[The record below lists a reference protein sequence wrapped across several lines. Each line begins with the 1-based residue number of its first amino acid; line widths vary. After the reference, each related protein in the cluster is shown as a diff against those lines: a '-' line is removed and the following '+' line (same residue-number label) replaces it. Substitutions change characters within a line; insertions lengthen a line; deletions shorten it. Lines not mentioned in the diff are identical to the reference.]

1 MDVIERLTKQGKD
14 LGYEG
19 ETLQT
24 FVKEQQIELRD
35 ERKAMREAEHER
47 REAERESREAENA
60 KREAEAKLEREKLEV
75 KCEIEKEVREAAR
88 EAREA
93 ETAKREAEAKF
104 ERDKSEAEEL
114 FKHEELEIMER
125 IVREKHDIERE
136 KIEATEKQRK
146 EEREAAERQSKEE
159 REAAERHDQLLCNME
174 KAKLALEQD
183 RINSQ
188 QFQQQRDYEFKCQL
202 QDRQHEDELERLEAQ
217 KALTQPRE
225 TIKAKAPKIPAFN
238 EGKDEMDFYL
248 LRFERY
254 ATAQKWEPDTW
265 ATGLSALLQGKALD
279 VYALMPKEDA
289 LNYDKLKVALLKR
302 YELTEEGFKR
312 KYKKCRPENGETFQ
326 QFTTRMK
333 SYFTRWID
341 MASIEKSYKGLQ
353 DLILREQ
360 LTFICNRELFLRERE
375 PKSLEQASKLADQ
388 YKEARYVDIVSLT
401 YKNNER
407 SRSRS
412 NSESRSRSPIR
423 RGPNQGNQG
432 YPRVRCYNCGGPHVR
447 RFCPQLKQGIMKAG
461 AVDYRRSRSPTRKVT
476 FQTQEP
482 EVPKE
487 ETAKDGNQ
495 NTEPKVCG
503 ACLILTDAVNYS
515 QATTNE
521 REMVKTSVGSPIKVS
536 SVSSLSEMSTVQGFV
551 GEKPV
556 EVLRDT
562 GCSGVIVSKDLVPES
577 AYTGRSQTMVMV
589 DYSSRVV
596 PEVKVSIDTPYY
608 KGEVLALCVEKP
620 LVGLIIGNIPGA
632 RERNNPDINWV
643 PALAVQTRA
652 QAKREGVT
660 SKLKTPN
667 IIDRTI
673 TPAQVSKAQ
682 KDDVSLTTT
691 RSRCEANETIGK
703 ATFLKKNDLL
713 YRKFSS
719 PNVEHGRTFT
729 QLIVPQQYRTLVM
742 KLAQESVM
750 AGHLAIKRTMQKVL
764 SEFYWPGINSDIK
777 RFCQSCDICQRT
789 IPKGKIVKAPLG
801 KMPRI
806 DVPFRRVATDLI
818 GPLKPVTYNKNRYIL
833 TLVDYATR
841 YPEAV
846 PLASIDTETVAE
858 ALVSIFS
865 RVGNPHE
872 ILTDMGTQYTSAV
885 MKEVSRLLSFKQ
897 LVTTP
902 YHPICNGLVERFNQT
917 IKKMLMRMC
926 AERPKDWDKYID
938 PLLFAYRE
946 APQESLGFSPF
957 ELLYGWPVRGPMQ
970 ILKQLWSKE
979 IEDPEVRS
987 TYQYVIE
994 LRDRL
999 ESTLEIAQDNL
1010 SKMSRKYKRHYD
1022 QKAGKRQLKVGGKAL
1037 VLLPTDKNKL
1047 LMGWK
1052 GPYEVVEKL
1061 SPLDYRIRISGKEK
1075 SFHINMLKQYVE
1087 REDDQEMQS
1096 NDESQV
1102 CAVSLVD
1109 LTAEEMED
1117 ECSDGLIETPS
1128 VCESGEGTQV
1138 NINPAL
1144 SQEEQHQVRSLVQE
1158 FSGTFSEKPGRTTLM
1173 EHDIKLTTDTPVRV
1187 KQYPLPYSMMQA
1199 VNDEVRSMIELGV
1212 IERSESPY
1220 CSPVIIVKKKD
1231 NTNRFCIDFRVLN
1244 KITVFDAEPM
1254 PSMEQIFA
1262 KLAGYKFISK
1272 LDLSKGYW
1280 QIALSDRSKPYTAFQ
1295 TPLGLFQF
1303 TVLPFGLVT
1312 AQASCSRLMRKLLQ
1326 NLSNVDNFVD
1336 DIIIF
1341 TLTWQQHID
1350 TLRALLQRLREA
1362 NLTVKPVKCFIGFAS
1377 IECLGHMVSEGT
1389 LQPCQDKINSIL
1401 HAERPTTKKQVRS
1414 FLGLV
1419 GFYRQFIKN
1428 FSELAAPLTELTKKG
1443 QRNQDIKRGESQE
1456 QAFNQLRQALVS
1468 KPILKMVEISKPF
1481 TLQVD
1486 ASDLGIGAI
1495 VLQEE
1500 NGKKVP
1506 VAYASR
1512 KLKQSERSYAVIEKE
1527 CLALVWAVQK
1537 FSRYLYGTPFT
1548 VETDHCPLKY
1558 LNEAKLKNA
1567 RLMRW
1572 ALILQPYRIHIN
1584 AIKGSENAG
1593 ADYLSRV

>member
-35 ERKAMREAEHER
+35 ERKAMREAE
-47 REAERESREAENA
+47 REKREAENA
-60 KREAEAKLEREKLEV
+60 KREAEAKLERERREADAKLERE
-75 KCEIEKEVREAAR
+75 KLELMERIEAQKREIEKEAREAAREAREAAR

-104 ERDKSEAEEL
+104 EHDKREAEAKMERDKREAEEL
-114 FKHEELEIMER
+114 FKREELETMER
-125 IVREKHDIERE
+125 IEREKHDIERE
-136 KIEATEKQRK
+136 KIEA
-146 EEREAAERQSKEE
+146 AERQRKEE
-159 REAAERHDQLLCNME
+159 REAAERHDQLLCDME

-183 RINSQ
+183 KINSQ
-188 QFQQQRDYEFKCQL
+188 QFQQQRDYEFQCQL
-202 QDRQHEDELERLEAQ
+202 QDRQHEGELERLEAQ

-238 EGKDEMDFYL
+238 EGKDEMDSYL

-341 MASIEKSYKGLQ
+341 MASIEKSYEGLQ

-360 LTFICNRELFLRERE
+360 LTFICNRDLELFLRERE

-412 NSESRSRSPIR
+412 NSESRSRSRSPIS

-432 YPRVRCYNCGGPHVR
+432 YPRPRVRCYNCGGPHVR

-660 SKLKTPN
+660 SKLKTPS
-667 IIDRTI
+667 IIDVNLN
-673 TPAQVSKAQ
+673 PEQVSKAQ
-682 KDDVSLTTT
+682 KEDVSLTTT

-719 PNVEHGRTFT
+719 PNVEQGKIFE
-729 QLIVPQQYRTLVM
+729 QLIVPEQYRELVM
-742 KLAQESVM
+742 QLAHESILT
-750 AGHLAIKRTMQKVL
+750 GHLSVTSSVHKVL
-764 SEFYWPGINSDIK
+764 LEYYWPGIYRDVK
-777 RFCQSCDICQRT
+777 RFVQSCEVC
-789 IPKGKIVKAPLG
+789 KSV
-801 KMPRI
+801 
-806 DVPFRRVATDLI
+806 
-818 GPLKPVTYNKNRYIL
+818 
-833 TLVDYATR
+833 
-841 YPEAV
+841 
-846 PLASIDTETVAE
+846 
-858 ALVSIFS
+858 
-865 RVGNPHE
+865 PHE
-872 ILTDMGTQYTSAV
+872 G
-885 MKEVSRLLSFKQ
+885 K
-897 LVTTP
+897 
-902 YHPICNGLVERFNQT
+902 G
-917 IKKMLMRMC
+917 
-926 AERPKDWDKYID
+926 
-938 PLLFAYRE
+938 
-946 APQESLGFSPF
+946 
-957 ELLYGWPVRGPMQ
+957 
-970 ILKQLWSKE
+970 
-979 IEDPEVRS
+979 
-987 TYQYVIE
+987 
-994 LRDRL
+994 DR
-999 ESTLEIAQDNL
+999 NL
-1010 SKMSRKYKRHYD
+1010 SNGENIIKGEKCSM
-1022 QKAGKRQLKVGGKAL
+1022 RQQMNE
-1037 VLLPTDKNKL
+1037 T
-1047 LMGWK
+1047 
-1052 GPYEVVEKL
+1052 
-1061 SPLDYRIRISGKEK
+1061 
-1075 SFHINMLKQYVE
+1075 
-1087 REDDQEMQS
+1087 
-1096 NDESQV
+1096 SQV
-1102 CAVSLVD
+1102 SEKTDD
-1109 LTAEEMED
+1109 LTSMT
-1117 ECSDGLIETPS
+1117 S
-1128 VCESGEGTQV
+1128 EGQG
-1138 NINPAL
+1138 IMY
-1144 SQEEQHQVRSLVQE
+1144 
-1158 FSGTFSEKPGRTTLM
+1158 SGTFMVKVGACQTFQGGEDSRKQKNTLQEQMTSHVKETLDVTSAYVSNLQMEQNGNEALTERRPMRDGRRTGDMYEDGKVRFCNISDECRTSLDDFDRKDMLVWMFSFMAMMVMMMVSCIGKWTCTLGKIFRKGTECCSKRIRGWLLTGCFIECCRISIVLLYMTDSLPIFKFSETVIQIMWTYVVIRDVVEG
-1173 EHDIKLTTDTPVRV
+1173 V
-1187 KQYPLPYSMMQA
+1187 
-1199 VNDEVRSMIELGV
+1199 SMISEVPDRWLRPGKRKFTLDLNGSIANHGKAIWRYV
-1212 IERSESPY
+1212 LKRSAERSKAS
-1220 CSPVIIVKKKD
+1220 VKE
-1231 NTNRFCIDFRVLN
+1231 F
-1244 KITVFDAEPM
+1244 
-1254 PSMEQIFA
+1254 
-1262 KLAGYKFISK
+1262 
-1272 LDLSKGYW
+1272 
-1280 QIALSDRSKPYTAFQ
+1280 
-1295 TPLGLFQF
+1295 
-1303 TVLPFGLVT
+1303 
-1312 AQASCSRLMRKLLQ
+1312 
-1326 NLSNVDNFVD
+1326 
-1336 DIIIF
+1336 
-1341 TLTWQQHID
+1341 
-1350 TLRALLQRLREA
+1350 
-1362 NLTVKPVKCFIGFAS
+1362 
-1377 IECLGHMVSEGT
+1377 
-1389 LQPCQDKINSIL
+1389 
-1401 HAERPTTKKQVRS
+1401 
-1414 FLGLV
+1414 
-1419 GFYRQFIKN
+1419 
-1428 FSELAAPLTELTKKG
+1428 
-1443 QRNQDIKRGESQE
+1443 
-1456 QAFNQLRQALVS
+1456 
-1468 KPILKMVEISKPF
+1468 
-1481 TLQVD
+1481 
-1486 ASDLGIGAI
+1486 
-1495 VLQEE
+1495 
-1500 NGKKVP
+1500 
-1506 VAYASR
+1506 
-1512 KLKQSERSYAVIEKE
+1512 
-1527 CLALVWAVQK
+1527 
-1537 FSRYLYGTPFT
+1537 
-1548 VETDHCPLKY
+1548 
-1558 LNEAKLKNA
+1558 
-1567 RLMRW
+1567 
-1572 ALILQPYRIHIN
+1572 
-1584 AIKGSENAG
+1584 
-1593 ADYLSRV
+1593 